1 VIPKILSAIVAIVLV
16 VGFLSPVIFKLKE
29 TPLFVVVGLGIGL
42 MLWDMWGSL
51 REKDK

>member
-1 VIPKILSAIVAIVLV
+1 MIPKILSAIVAIVLV